1 MSADTFFTEAQLD
14 GTASIKFL
22 IGEEE
27 IVGKLWLA
35 ETDFEDDAAYA
46 TCGVEDGEGADI
58 FYATVTAYVDDAGHV
73 KDAEA
78 DYLVEV
84 GAVED
89 LSVAAPQGPSAEALD
104 ALQEVMVEIA
114 ANELTAGMERGR

>member
-46 TCGVEDGEGADI
+46 TCGVEDEECADI

-89 LSVAAPQGPSAEALD
+89 LSVATSEGPSAEALD